1 MPLRQCTF
9 WSPLLY
15 KQTNLAKKKEHQ
27 QKKLPKTRRDRLQQ
41 KRQKSGDKKQVYK
54 QLPKAGEKAAGEQ
67 RAAKAFLR
75 YVWIKE
81 IDLKRNK
88 IKNNIFFSIL
98 IIYFVGGDGGCYHRM
113 A

>member
-9 WSPLLY
+9 WSPLY
-15 KQTNLAKKKEHQ
+15 KQTNLAKKRTLAE
-27 QKKLPKTRRDRLQQ
+27 KLPKTRRDRLQQ
-41 KRQKSGDKKQVYK
+41 KRQKSRDKKQVYK

-81 IDLKRNK
+81 IELKRNK
-88 IKNNIFFSIL
+88 IKIIYFFSIL